1 MFIIGNKPPAFMSSE
16 LPAVDAHDPA
26 LTDALD
32 ALECT
37 VVLDWLAE
45 SCATEGGRATLRSLL
60 TETAPA
66 PGSVRRLRGIEALA
80 AQHAEHTPSL
90 ARCADVAGLAA
101 AARYRVLDGLEL
113 LGVAET
119 IERIAELR
127 RWAASH
133 PQYPQLGE
141 VILAAPFLDP
151 LREQIRTAIDAR
163 GKVRDEADPALPEV
177 RGLIRTLEK
186 KRNTRLE
193 EIADALFQKGMLRQ
207 RQPVQR
213 GERLLL
219 AVRATQVHRQSG
231 VIHDRSQSGDTLF
244 LEPNAVLEISNRIAE
259 AQFRERRILDQVLRD
274 LCVEVLRAQPQ
285 LEVVQ
290 HSLSQVDV
298 ALASAT
304 WASAAAADFALEV
317 PAARGIRLFEARHPL
332 LVRQM
337 GSEGVVPLNLQIGN
351 SFDLLVVTGPNTGG
365 KTLVLKTVGLL
376 AWMANRGLPIPAA
389 QGSEVPS
396 FRAVLADIGD
406 AQSLESSLSTF
417 SGHLQRT
424 QRILALAGPGTLV
437 LLDELGTGTDPE
449 EGAALG
455 QAVLEAL
462 QDQGAWILASTH
474 LGSLKVFSL
483 DRPRAENASMEF
495 DPLTLSPK
503 YRLLVGVP
511 GASHAVEVAERL
523 GLELELLER
532 ARQLVSRGDGAEQ
545 LLADV
550 GRVRREAEILRESA
564 GEEELRVLERSRA
577 LASDEAA
584 SKERQVL
591 RENEAEQHF
600 HDHARALT
608 DLLTRMQEAL
618 GPRLGGGE
626 RQQFLD
632 FLGEGARLVQGDPLN
647 RRWEEFLRGL
657 KKGSVVYVPR
667 LQERLPVL
675 KVDRKRERVTVRHG
689 AMEVMLPFRE
699 LTWTGPNP
707 GATS

>member
-1 MFIIGNKPPAFMSSE
+1 MSSDSTSAS
-16 LPAVDAHDPA
+16 PADSTPDPA
-26 LTDALD
+26 LAD
-32 ALECT
+32 ALEALECAE
-37 VVLDWLAE
+37 VLSWLAE
-45 SCATEGGRATLRSLL
+45 SCATEGGRSTLRALL
-60 TETAPA
+60 QETATA
-66 PGSVRRLRGIEALA
+66 PGSARRLRGMEALS
-80 AQHAEHTPSL
+80 AQRAEHTPSL

-101 AARYRVLDGLEL
+101 SARHRVLDGLEL
-113 LGVAET
+113 IGVAET

-127 RWAASH
+127 RWATSH

-186 KRNTRLE
+186 KRNARLE
-193 EIADALFQKGMLRQ
+193 EIAEGLFQRGMLRQ

-213 GERLLL
+213 GDRLLL

-274 LCVEVLRAQPQ
+274 LCVEVLRAEPQ
-285 LEVVQ
+285 LQEVQ

-298 ALASAT
+298 ALACAA
-304 WASAAAADFALEV
+304 WARKAEADFAMEV
-317 PAARGIRLFEARHPL
+317 EAERGIRLFDARHPL

-337 GSEGVVPLNLQIGN
+337 GSEGVVPLNLQLGS

-389 QGSEVPS
+389 NGSEVPG

-424 QRILALAGPGTLV
+424 QRILAQAGPGILV

-455 QAVLEAL
+455 QAVLETL

-474 LGSLKVFSL
+474 LGSLKLFSL

-495 DPLTLSPK
+495 DPLTLSPQ

-523 GLELELLER
+523 GLELDLLER

-564 GEEELRVLERSRA
+564 GEEELRVLERSRS
-577 LASDEAA
+577 LASEEAS
-584 SKERQVL
+584 SKQRQVL
-591 RENEAEQHF
+591 RESEAEQHF
-600 HDHARALT
+600 QDHARALT
-608 DLLTRMQEAL
+608 TLL
-618 GPRLGGGE
+618 E
-626 RQQFLD
+626 RIRD
-632 FLGEGARLVQGDPLN
+632 
-647 RRWEEFLRGL
+647 
-657 KKGSVVYVPR
+657 
-667 LQERLPVL
+667 
-675 KVDRKRERVTVRHG
+675 T
-689 AMEVMLPFRE
+689 
-699 LTWTGPNP
+699 
-707 GATS
+707 